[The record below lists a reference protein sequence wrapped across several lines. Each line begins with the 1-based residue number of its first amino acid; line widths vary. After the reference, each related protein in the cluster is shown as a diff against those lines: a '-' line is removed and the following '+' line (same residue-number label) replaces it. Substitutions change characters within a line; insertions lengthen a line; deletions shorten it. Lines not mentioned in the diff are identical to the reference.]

1 MTESFSAIADIPFR
15 GRAPVDALLAAVVL
29 RLRQDGVRVVGFL
42 QEDDSAVL
50 GGEAGADACSTM
62 RLRDLDSGALHG
74 ISQDLGRFSE
84 GCRLDS
90 AALSEAAG
98 RLEAALEAGADL
110 LVVNRFGKAE
120 ADGSG
125 LRPVIA
131 RAMAAGIPV
140 LVPVREDYAP
150 AWADFHGGMADSLP
164 AEAEAVLDW
173 CRRALRQRPQTA
185 LSSLSR

>member
-1 MTESFSAIADIPFR
+1 MTDSATPIADIPFR
-15 GRAPVDALLAAVVL
+15 GRAPIDALLAAVVG
-29 RLRQDGVRVVGFL
+29 RLRRDGVRVAGFL
-42 QEDDSAVL
+42 QEDDS
-50 GGEAGADACSTM
+50 GIAGADACGSM
-62 RLRDLDSGALHG
+62 RLRDLAGGGVMG
-74 ISQDLGRFSE
+74 ISQDLGRFSR

-90 AALSEAAG
+90 VALTEAAG
-98 RLEAALEAGADL
+98 RLEASLHAGADL

-131 RAMAAGIPV
+131 RAISDGIPV

-150 AWADFHGGMADSLP
+150 AWADFHGGLAASLP

-173 CRRALRQRPQTA
+173 CRRAVRRPVSA
-185 LSSLSR
+185 

>member
-1 MTESFSAIADIPFR
+1 MTEISSAIADIPFK
-15 GRAPVDALLAAVVL
+15 GRAPIDALLATVVG
-29 RLRQDGVRVVGFL
+29 RLRQGGVRVAGFL
-42 QEDDSAVL
+42 QEDDS
-50 GGEAGADACSTM
+50 GIDGTDACGSM
-62 RLRDLDSGALHG
+62 RLRDLDNGAVHG
-74 ISQDLGRFSE
+74 ISQDLGRFST

-90 AALSEAAG
+90 AALTEAAG
-98 RLEAALEAGADL
+98 LLEAAIDAGAEL
-110 LVVNRFGKAE
+110 VVVNRFGKAE

-125 LRPVIA
+125 LRLVIA

-173 CRRALRQRPQTA
+173 CHRALRRH
-185 LSSLSR
+185 SLPFPDSAAVPR

>member
-1 MTESFSAIADIPFR
+1 MTDSATPIADIPFK
-15 GRAPVDALLAAVVL
+15 GRAPIDALLATVVE
-29 RLRQDGVRVVGFL
+29 RLRQDGVRVIGFL
-42 QEDDSAVL
+42 QEDDSALL
-50 GGEAGADACSTM
+50 GGEVGADACSTM
-62 RLRDLDSGALHG
+62 RLRDLAGGGVMG

-90 AALSEAAG
+90 VALTEAAG

-131 RAMAAGIPV
+131 RAIADNIPV
-140 LVPVREDYAP
+140 LVPVREDYAT
-150 AWADFHGGMADSLP
+150 AWANFHGGMAASLP

-173 CRRALRQRPQTA
+173 CQRAVRPGSQAA

>member
-1 MTESFSAIADIPFR
+1 MTDSATPIADIPFK
-15 GRAPVDALLAAVVL
+15 GRAPIDALLAVVVE
-29 RLRQDGVRVVGFL
+29 RLRQDGVRVIGFL
-42 QEDDSAVL
+42 QEDDSASV
-50 GGEAGADACSTM
+50 GADACSTM
-62 RLRDLDSGALHG
+62 RLRDLAGGGVMG

-90 AALSEAAG
+90 VALTEAAG

-120 ADGSG
+120 AAGSG

-131 RAMAAGIPV
+131 RAIADNIPV

-150 AWADFHGGMADSLP
+150 AWANFHGGLAASLP

-173 CRRALRQRPQTA
+173 CQRAVRPGPQAA